1 MRNNDAIVKEK
12 EEIREKLMQALREDD
27 KEKFL
32 QGMEE
37 MTEKIGEE
45 VKAEFEDLKS
55 ENDTKILVSRG
66 VRQLTSEEREYYQKF
81 SDAVKSNTPK
91 QALENMSVV
100 LPKTV
105 LVQCL
110 TSCRQAIRCYPES
123 SLCP

>member
-66 VRQLTSEEREYYQKF
+66 VRQLTSEER
-81 SDAVKSNTPK
+81 NI
-91 QALENMSVV
+91 
-100 LPKTV
+100 
-105 LVQCL
+105 
-110 TSCRQAIRCYPES
+110 IRNFPM
-123 SLCP
+123 L

>member
-45 VKAEFEDLKS
+45 VKANLK
-55 ENDTKILVSRG
+55 I
-66 VRQLTSEEREYYQKF
+66 
-81 SDAVKSNTPK
+81 
-91 QALENMSVV
+91 
-100 LPKTV
+100 
-105 LVQCL
+105 
-110 TSCRQAIRCYPES
+110 
-123 SLCP
+123 